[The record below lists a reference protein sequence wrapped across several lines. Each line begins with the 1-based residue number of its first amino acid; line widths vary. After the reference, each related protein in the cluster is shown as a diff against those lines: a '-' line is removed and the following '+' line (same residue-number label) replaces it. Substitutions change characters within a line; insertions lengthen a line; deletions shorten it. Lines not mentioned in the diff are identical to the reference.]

1 MTTAINEMLNELEAP
16 VKENNAPAKE
26 VAQKEEATV
35 RIINIYSFSYKE
47 DDKLVINYET
57 SDGVKNFCRA
67 HPALKVKPIM
77 HQDIQAMLDE
87 NPDGFKLLYPAPT
100 KAEIAEYEAEKARRN
115 APKPEVKKIELTP
128 EMKAYLASF

>member
-1 MTTAINEMLNELEAP
+1 MTTAINEMLNNIEAP

-26 VAQKEEATV
+26 VAQKEEGTP

-47 DDKLVINYET
+47 DGKLVINYET
-57 SDGVKNFCRA
+57 SDGKAFCRC
-67 HPALKVKPIM
+67 HPAMKVKPLM
-77 HQDIQAMLDE
+77 HQDIQAIVYEDP
-87 NPDGFKLLYPAPT
+87 NGYQLLYPAPT
-100 KAEIAEYEAEKARRN
+100 NAEIAEYEAEKARRN

>member
-26 VAQKEEATV
+26 VAKKKEEGTP
-35 RIINIYSFSYKE
+35 RIINIYHFSYKE
-47 DDKLVINYET
+47 DGKLIIDYET
-57 SDGVKNFCRA
+57 SDGKAFCRA

-77 HQDIQAMLDE
+77 HQNIQAILDE
-87 NPDGFKLLYPAPT
+87 NPNGFKLIYPAPT
-100 KAEIAEYEAEKARRN
+100 NAEIAEYEAEKARRN

-128 EMKAYLASF
+128 EMIAYRDSF